1 MDKRVIQER
10 MRQKKRQMLIRKY
23 TRLAT
28 YAIAAVLVVVFVIK
42 GVIFPIM
49 NRGDGEKDKKS
60 QGKTI
65 EVQAQTAEA
74 DPNVAIRQPLKGKG
88 DASKL
93 SVMTPD
99 HKTHNGI
106 LMKIECSSPYYFP

>member
-74 DPNVAIRQPLKGKG
+74 DPNAAIRQPLKGKG
-88 DASKL
+88 DARMRTERIMQMVFRK
-93 SVMTPD
+93 
-99 HKTHNGI
+99 
-106 LMKIECSSPYYFP
+106 

>member
-42 GVIFPIM
+42 GVIFSDYEP
-49 NRGDGEKDKKS
+49 RRWRKRQKS
-60 QGKTI
+60 HG
-65 EVQAQTAEA
+65 
-74 DPNVAIRQPLKGKG
+74 
-88 DASKL
+88 
-93 SVMTPD
+93 
-99 HKTHNGI
+99 
-106 LMKIECSSPYYFP
+106 